1 MSRSKGGTFPPIDE
15 AERPE
20 IAPGRN
26 GPDWLPKRREFF
38 RILGAGAGLA
48 LLRPATASTAV
59 NVDDTTERLR
69 SRLLNDKVFWTE
81 IEGMFTLNP
90 ARIFMNVGTGGSMPR
105 EVLEA
110 FDAENR
116 ALARDPRSQYSDFL
130 EQRKKIAPGFGV
142 DTDELVMSY
151 NTTAGLCSAIL
162 GIPWS
167 KGDVIVTTNHEHR
180 GGNSPLAIAAHR
192 YDVEISRVALPVGN
206 NQNASDYFALFNDHI
221 RRLKARGKRVRA
233 MMWSS
238 PTFTTGTML
247 PIEQLMDVAKAH
259 GLISIVDGAHLPGM
273 MAYDYANLG
282 MDFMSGSGHKWQCGP
297 GSSGIFVVRNKV
309 RPSNPNPPSEFWP
322 ILSDRFPPS
331 KPSGS
336 QWNQRAIG
344 PMATYDVASVL
355 QPVGGMNVPQFK
367 ALAKSCEI
375 WDRIG
380 RKKIE
385 VYVVTL
391 GLYLKEKIAER
402 WGADR
407 LYSPKDDP
415 KLLTALTSFNPFVDA
430 RDITDPVKSDQFVN
444 RMLSDYSPG
453 FVVKNVATPVIGSAS
468 DHRVVRIST
477 HLWNDATDIDRLVD
491 AMWNLSTKMT

>member
-1 MSRSKGGTFPPIDE
+1 MLLPIDE
-15 AERPE
+15 AEKAE
-20 IAPGRN
+20 IAPDFN
-26 GPDWLPKRREFF
+26 GPDWLPKRREFL

-48 LLRPATASTAV
+48 MLRPATALGAVSTG
-59 NVDDTTERLR
+59 DTIGQMR
-69 SRLLNDKVFWTE
+69 SRLLADKGFWTE

-90 ARIFMNVGTGGSMPR
+90 ARTFMNTGTGGSMPR
-105 EVLEA
+105 EVVGA
-110 FDAENR
+110 YDAENR
-116 ALARDPRSQYSDFL
+116 ALARDPRSEYTDFS
-130 EQRKKIAPGFGV
+130 EQREKIAPGFGV

-162 GIPWS
+162 GIPWDR
-167 KGDVIVTTNHEHR
+167 GDVIVTTNHEHR
-180 GGNSPLAIAAHR
+180 GGNSPLAIAANR
-192 YDVEISRVALPVGN
+192 YGVEISRVALPVGN
-206 NQNASDYFALFNDHI
+206 NQNASDYLALFNDHI
-221 RRLKARGKRVRA
+221 RELKARGKRVRA

-238 PTFTTGTML
+238 PTFMTGTML

-273 MAYDYANLG
+273 MAYNYANLG

-297 GSSGIFVVRNKV
+297 GSSGIFIVRNKV
-309 RPSNPNPPSEFWP
+309 RPSNPTPLPEFWP
-322 ILSDRFPPS
+322 ILSDRFPFGP
-331 KPSGS
+331 
-336 QWNQRAIG
+336 QWNKRATG
-344 PMATYDVASVL
+344 PIATYDVASVL
-355 QPVGGMNVPQFK
+355 QPAGGMNVPGFK

-402 WGADR
+402 WGTER

-415 KLLTALTSFNPFVDA
+415 KLLTALTSFNPFVNP
-430 RDITDPVKSDQFVN
+430 RDITDPAKSDQFVN
-444 RMLSDYSPG
+444 RMVSDYTPG

-468 DHRVVRIST
+468 DHWVVRVST
-477 HLWNDATDIDRLVD
+477 HLWNDATDIDQLVD
-491 AMWNLSTKMT
+491 AMWDLSMKMA